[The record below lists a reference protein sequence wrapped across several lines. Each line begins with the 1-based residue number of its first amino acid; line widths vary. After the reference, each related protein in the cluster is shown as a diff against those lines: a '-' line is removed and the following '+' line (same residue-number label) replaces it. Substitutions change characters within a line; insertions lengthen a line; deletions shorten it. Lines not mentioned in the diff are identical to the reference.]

1 MNITKNTYNIT
12 IYPENMYKF
21 KKNYLKFENITE
33 EKCAWYVSRAE
44 LKNDKYIITINNNN

>member
-1 MNITKNTYNIT
+1 MNTYTIT
-12 IYPENMYKF
+12 IYPDNMKKF
-21 KKNYLKFENITE
+21 KQNYLKFENITE